1 MNNELYHHGVKGM
14 KWGIRRA
21 KKQAKMSEDAKT
33 AATLR
38 KKKVS
43 EMSNQELAQ
52 LNKRM
57 EMETKYNQLNPSAV
71 QRGMKIAATTAVMS
85 TTLITLINNSDKLI
99 KIGKKIIEKASS

>member
-21 KKQAKMSEDAKT
+21 KKQANMSEDAKT
-33 AATLR
+33 AAALR

-43 EMSNQELAQ
+43 EMINQELTQ

-99 KIGKKIIEKASS
+99 KIGKKIIEKVSS